1 MTWKS
6 TIRKSGVD
14 AGQLA
19 KEFTSYVMKK
29 LISDLESEGYE
40 EVNDI
45 VVSKSLY
52 FQAKIQQTIELYQMW
67 LDDAI
72 LNDDRFDSKTKERL
86 R

>member
-6 TIRKSGVD
+6 TIKKSKVD

-19 KEFTSYVMKK
+19 KEFTVYVMKK
-29 LISDLESEGYE
+29 MMSSLESEGYE
-40 EVNDI
+40 ELTYLIAKHKLD
-45 VVSKSLY
+45 
-52 FQAKIQQTIELYQMW
+52 FQAQIQMTIERYQMW

-86 R
+86 Q

>member
-6 TIRKSGVD
+6 TIKKSGVD

-19 KEFTSYVMKK
+19 KEFTVYVMKK

-40 EVNDI
+40 EVTDI
-45 VVSKSLY
+45 VVKKSLY
-52 FQAKIQQTIELYQMW
+52 FQAQIQKTIELYQIW

-72 LNDDRFDSKTKERL
+72 LDDDRFDSKTKERL

>member
-6 TIRKSGVD
+6 TIKKSGVD

-19 KEFTSYVMKK
+19 KQFTFYVMKK
-29 LISDLESEGYE
+29 FISDLESEGYE

-45 VVSKSLY
+45 VLSKSLY

-72 LNDDRFDSKTKERL
+72 LNDDRFDSKAKERL
-86 R
+86 Q

>member
-6 TIRKSGVD
+6 TIKKSGVD

-19 KEFTSYVMKK
+19 KEFTVYVMKK

-40 EVNDI
+40 EVTDI

-52 FQAKIQQTIELYQMW
+52 FQASIHKTIESYQIW

-72 LNDDRFDSKTKERL
+72 LDDDRFDSKTKERL